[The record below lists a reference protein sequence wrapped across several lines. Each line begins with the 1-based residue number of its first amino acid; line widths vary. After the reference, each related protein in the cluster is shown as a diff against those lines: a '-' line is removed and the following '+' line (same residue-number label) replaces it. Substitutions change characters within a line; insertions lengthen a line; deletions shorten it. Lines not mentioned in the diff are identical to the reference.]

1 MDAHKIYSDL
11 LAEIR
16 REEAATA
23 KKKEF
28 AAFLLSRLPAVQH
41 GEPVDDSSV
50 DTAVLAQELGQP
62 TRKALVE
69 RIVHGMGNTNFTAT
83 TVLEQ
88 MAADGVEPLPPK
100 VRITTILGRMAEAR
114 EIVMTQRGGGN
125 QPNWY
130 RLASAIVDDG
140 AAKAA
145 PSNEATQGG
154 FTLE

>member
-16 REEAATA
+16 REETATA

-28 AAFLLSRLPAVQH
+28 AAFLLSRLPATER

-50 DTAVLAQELGQP
+50 DPVVMAQELGQP

-69 RIVHGMGNTNFTAT
+69 KIVRGMENTHFTAT
-83 TVLEQ
+83 TVLDR

-100 VRITTILGRMAEAR
+100 VRITTILGRMADAR
-114 EIVMTQRGGGN
+114 EIVMTQKGGGN

-130 RLASAIVDDG
+130 RLANAVIPAGIPADELFTSG
-140 AAKAA
+140 
-145 PSNEATQGG
+145 PQGG
-154 FTLE
+154 STPD